1 MGLSDSRLHGIII
14 KAIAGFCYVEAGD
27 KVYECKP
34 RGNFRKEGISPAV
47 GDRVEISL
55 NGEKGVVERIFERK
69 NYLVRPPLS
78 NLDKLFIVSSST
90 VPAVNPLLIDRMT
103 AICEHIGV
111 EPILVFNKADL
122 GDFDSLPETYRA
134 VGYKAFVVSAETGN
148 GVDKLRGELDG
159 SVSAFCGNSGVG
171 KSSLLNRL
179 LDGVELST
187 GEVSEKLGRG
197 KHTTRTVELYKV
209 SGGYVA
215 DTPGFSTLEL
225 IDFNLND
232 KDELKF
238 CFPEFEKFFGQC
250 RFSSCTHVNE
260 PDCAVRN
267 AVSSGNIAKTRHQS
281 YVSMYD
287 DLKKIKSGEIN
298 KK

>member
-1 MGLSDSRLHGIII
+1 M
-14 KAIAGFCYVEAGD
+14 
-27 KVYECKP
+27 
-34 RGNFRKEGISPAV
+34 
-47 GDRVEISL
+47 
-55 NGEKGVVERIFERK
+55 
-69 NYLVRPPLS
+69 
-78 NLDKLFIVSSST
+78 
-90 VPAVNPLLIDRMT
+90 
-103 AICEHIGV
+103 
-111 EPILVFNKADL
+111 

-281 YVSMYD
+281 YVSMYE
-287 DLKKIKSGEIN
+287 DLKKIKSWEIN